1 VTDVQEAKL
10 IEALQQVDVL
20 GDVAPP
26 GVHDPMTMVL
36 RQLAVA
42 GDLMRWDDNRG
53 YYVLTGT
60 GRSRISARRRAP
72 GTLVHFTKRG
82 DPEESKPVVVT
93 RFPART

>member
-1 VTDVQEAKL
+1 MTDVQEAKL
-10 IEALQQVDVL
+10 IEALQQVDAL

-42 GDLMRWDDNRG
+42 GDLMRWDDSRG

-60 GRSRISARRRAP
+60 GRSGRSDEQDAE
-72 GTLVHFTKRG
+72 GGNSVLVGFFALTNH
-82 DPEESKPVVVT
+82 
-93 RFPART
+93 

>member
-1 VTDVQEAKL
+1 MTDVQEAKL
-10 IEALQQVDVL
+10 IEALQQVDAL

-72 GTLVHFTKRG
+72 GTLVHFARRG
-82 DPEESKPVVVT
+82 DADEASPTIVT
-93 RFPART
+93 RMPTRS